1 MSDPL
6 IGGPGGPTGGDVLTA
21 LRSGRIQ
28 GERER
33 LRAATQLL
41 EGTFYQEMFKVM
53 RATVP
58 EGGALSGGTGQEM
71 FEGLLDQRMADAAAM
86 KSEQGIG
93 SALYRY
99 FTRALDAQEGNGG

>member
-1 MSDPL
+1 MSDGIPPMG
-6 IGGPGGPTGGDVLTA
+6 GGPVDLLTA
-21 LRSGRIQ
+21 LKNGRIE
-28 GERER
+28 GRAER
-33 LRAATQLL
+33 LRAASQLL

-71 FEGLLDQRMADAAAM
+71 FENLLDQRMADAAAFG
-86 KSEQGIG
+86 SENGVG

-99 FTRALDAQEGNGG
+99 FADAMGLAPDGGSEG